1 LSSFLRQGSTP
12 IKLWGLGILN
22 LEKLGWALK
31 IWWLWAEK
39 MDQPRPWDG
48 FQVEVPRNAKALFN
62 MAAILIIGN
71 GKRILFWKDR
81 WLDGKNIAELAP
93 NLFSTIG
100 KRTVKKR
107 TVADSLS
114 NRRWVS
120 DIKGALTIQV
130 LEEYL
135 MIWDQVGR
143 INLQPEILDTFRWK
157 LTQTGD
163 YSSKS
168 AYTALFTGSIHYA
181 LWKKIWKSWAPL
193 GCRFFIWMVF
203 KKKRCW
209 TADKLAK
216 RGLPHPN
223 AWPLCEQEEE
233 TIQHLLVGCAFSRQL
248 WFYIFHP
255 GSKTYRAGT

>member
-1 LSSFLRQGSTP
+1 
-12 IKLWGLGILN
+12 
-22 LEKLGWALK
+22 
-31 IWWLWAEK
+31 
-39 MDQPRPWDG
+39 
-48 FQVEVPRNAKALFN
+48 
-62 MAAILIIGN
+62 
-71 GKRILFWKDR
+71 
-81 WLDGKNIAELAP
+81 
-93 NLFSTIG
+93 
-100 KRTVKKR
+100 
-107 TVADSLS
+107 LS

-168 AYTALFTGSIHYA
+168 AYTALFIGSIHYA

-203 KKKRCW
+203 KKKDAGLQTSWLKGDCPILMLGPFVNKKRRQFNICLW
-209 TADKLAK
+209 AVLSLGSFGFISSIQALRLTELVPNVSEASFPKWWRKVVKLVPK
-216 RGLPHPN
+216 ERRQGLN
-223 AWPLCEQEEE
+223 SLIILTTWE
-233 TIQHLLVGCAFSRQL
+233 I
-248 WFYIFHP
+248 
-255 GSKTYRAGT
+255 